1 MATGVTPPSPGP
13 VATTLR
19 TRHPNFGDLREDD
32 VDEHDDWDIVTGV
45 GITALTAAAT
55 RALESKR
62 DDALIDDP
70 YAENFITRS
79 GTTAPIPTSWA
90 TIDDVENR
98 SAPDKE
104 WANFWTVM
112 TDNVGVRS
120 RFFDEYFL
128 GASTAGIRQ
137 VVILAAGLDT
147 RAFRLSWPARV
158 ELFEIDQPKVLEFK
172 DSVLAEQGALPGC
185 ARHTV
190 PIDLRTD
197 WPEALLRANFDPQ
210 RPTAWLAEG
219 LLRYLPGTAEE
230 ALFAHVHRLSAV
242 GSAFATEESEP
253 NLHNRLHHPA
263 YQDVYRR
270 LGVNFAT
277 LWPNDE
283 RPDPAQWFRD
293 HGWQVATITRTQA
306 AGRYGRTIGEFAGE
320 TLKSTLITAY
330 LT

>member
-1 MATGVTPPSPGP
+1 MRLAW
-13 VATTLR
+13 
-19 TRHPNFGDLREDD
+19 TRHCGQYQEDD
-32 VDEHDDWDIVTGV
+32 VDEHDDWDIVSGV
-45 GITALTAAAT
+45 GITALVVAAT

-70 YAENFITRS
+70 YAENFVTRS
-79 GTTAPIPTSWA
+79 GTTVPMPTNWT
-90 TIDDVENR
+90 TIDDFENR

-112 TDNVGVRS
+112 AGYVGVRS

-128 GASTAGIRQ
+128 DASTTGIRQ
-137 VVILAAGLDT
+137 MVLLAAGLDT

-172 DSVLAEQGALPGC
+172 DSVLAEHGALAGC
-185 ARHTV
+185 ARHIV

-230 ALFAHVHRLSAV
+230 ALFAHVHRLSAA
-242 GSAFATEESEP
+242 GSSFATDESHP
-253 NLHNRLHHPA
+253 DLHTRLRHPA
-263 YQDVYRR
+263 CQDVYRR

-283 RPDPAQWFRD
+283 RPDPGRWFRD
-293 HGWQVATITRTQA
+293 HGWQVTTMSRIQA
-306 AGRYGRTIGEFAGE
+306 ADRYGRTVGEFAGE
-320 TLKSTLITAY
+320 TLESTLLTAR